1 MDTHRIN
8 EMEQRLT
15 RAAAAVDAIGTPF
28 CITIDNDT
36 LTDNAVT
43 VRHRNTMQQERVN
56 INQLPGYL
64 KSKL

>member
-8 EMEQRLT
+8 EMEQRLG
-15 RAAAAVDAIGTPF
+15 RATAAVDAIGTPF

-36 LTDNAVT
+36 LTDNA
-43 VRHRNTMQQERVN
+43 MQQERVN

-64 KSKL
+64 QAKL